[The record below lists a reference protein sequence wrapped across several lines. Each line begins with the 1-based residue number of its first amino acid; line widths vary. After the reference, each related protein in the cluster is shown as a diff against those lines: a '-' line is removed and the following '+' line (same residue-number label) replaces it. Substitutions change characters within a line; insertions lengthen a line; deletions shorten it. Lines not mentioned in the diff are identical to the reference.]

1 MSKAIIASVVLIV
14 AVTAAYSSEAPARS
28 CNIPRWIGA
37 VCEVSPMTEGRL
49 RFECQGRDGNL
60 YTMIHSGSA

>member
-1 MSKAIIASVVLIV
+1 MSKVIITCVVLIV
-14 AVTAAYSSEAPARS
+14 AVTAAYSSEAPART
-28 CNIPRWIGA
+28 CDVPNWIGA